1 MGIEDIHRA
10 SPLDLETL
18 IARYEESRVQFIGN
32 PADLRLG
39 FLALVARLFG
49 EREAERVERKLR

>member
-1 MGIEDIHRA
+1 MR
-10 SPLDLETL
+10 SPE
-18 IARYEESRVQFIGN
+18 RGN

-49 EREAERVERKLR
+49 EGEAQRLEKKLR